1 MTHPNEPW
9 QDGHGG
15 ARPGEGGTRAQDGG
29 ALSASPGRAP
39 AARGPYP
46 PSGGHPSHVGSPPAP
61 GGAYPQ
67 RGTPYPPGGGAYPAP
82 GGAYPQRGTPHP
94 AGGAYPAQGAAHPG
108 GGPAP
113 APAESVPGGTRTAPQ
128 PAAPAAYPAE
138 DAPAPPGSADPAVAP
153 AAGKP
158 GRDRYLDLLRA
169 VALVRVVCF
178 HLFGWAWLT
187 VLFPS
192 MGVMFALAGSL
203 MARSLARPAASVIR
217 GRLRRLLPPLWAF
230 SLIAVPVMFAL
241 SWKPVREEG
250 LWWFVKIGYYLL
262 PVGTPPYPE
271 ESGSAGGWLEVSW
284 ADQAAGPLWYI
295 RAYLWFVLASP
306 LLLKAFR
313 RLPWVTL
320 LAPVVLTAVIGTEL
334 VTVPGEGGEVLID
347 FAVFGSCWILGFAHN
362 DGLLEE
368 IPRYL
373 AVSCAAIVM
382 GFGLWWA
389 SGHLTEEGWNL
400 DEIPLAQATW
410 SLGFCAILL
419 LYAPSWKQLPGK
431 LAGWDSL
438 VTLAN
443 NRAVTIY
450 LWHNILLMAAAQ
462 IIDQSWNIPWFG
474 DTFGSY
480 VEMAYDGLILVLIWP
495 LLGVAIL
502 AFGWVE
508 DVAAKRRPRLWPN
521 GADKGPR
528 RA

>member
-1 MTHPNEPW
+1 MTYPDPPR
-9 QDGHGG
+9 QD
-15 ARPGEGGTRAQDGG
+15 RPAHDDG
-29 ALSASPGRAP
+29 LR
-39 AARGPYP
+39 
-46 PSGGHPSHVGSPPAP
+46 PSP
-61 GGAYPQ
+61 GGAWPQQ
-67 RGTPYPPGGGAYPAP
+67 RGSALPAD
-82 GGAYPQRGTPHP
+82 A
-94 AGGAYPAQGAAHPG
+94 GAAHTVPPG
-108 GGPAP
+108 AAP
-113 APAESVPGGTRTAPQ
+113 YASAPYASAPY
-128 PAAPAAYPAE
+128 ASAPAAYPAHVAAPAVPAPVYPE
-138 DAPAPPGSADPAVAP
+138 QTPDAPDSGAP
-153 AAGKP
+153 ASRAKP

-169 VALVRVVCF
+169 VALVRVVVF

-203 MARSLARPAASVIR
+203 MARSLARPAGSVIR
-217 GRLRRLLPPLWAF
+217 SRLRRLLPPMWAF
-230 SLIAVPVMFAL
+230 SLVVVPVMFAL

-250 LWWFVKIGYYLL
+250 LWWFIKIGSYLF
-262 PVGTPPYPE
+262 PIGSPPYPE
-271 ESGSAGGWLEVSW
+271 ESGSAGGWLELTW

-295 RAYLWFVLASP
+295 RAYLWFVIASP

-320 LAPVVLTAVIGTEL
+320 LAPVALTAVIGTGL
-334 VTVPGEGGEVLID
+334 VTVPGTFGEGLVD

-362 DGLLEE
+362 DGLLKE

-373 AVSCAAIVM
+373 AVSSAAIVM

-419 LYAPSWKQLPGK
+419 VYAPSWKKLPGR

-450 LWHNILLMAAAQ
+450 LWHNLLLMAAAHLVNELW
-462 IIDQSWNIPWFG
+462 SVPWFG
-474 DTFGSY
+474 DTFSTY
-480 VEMAYDGLILVLIWP
+480 IEQSFEVLVLIVIWP
-495 LLGVAIL
+495 LIGLAIL

-521 GADKGPR
+521 GADRTR

>member
-1 MTHPNEPW
+1 MTYPDPPP
-9 QDGHGG
+9 QD
-15 ARPGEGGTRAQDGG
+15 RPAHDDG
-29 ALSASPGRAP
+29 LR
-39 AARGPYP
+39 
-46 PSGGHPSHVGSPPAP
+46 PSP
-61 GGAYPQ
+61 GGAWPQ
-67 RGTPYPPGGGAYPAP
+67 QWGSAPPADA
-82 GGAYPQRGTPHP
+82 
-94 AGGAYPAQGAAHPG
+94 GAAHTVPPG
-108 GGPAP
+108 AAP
-113 APAESVPGGTRTAPQ
+113 YASAPYASAPY
-128 PAAPAAYPAE
+128 ASAPAAYPAHVAAPTVPAPVYPE
-138 DAPAPPGSADPAVAP
+138 QTPDAPESGAP
-153 AAGKP
+153 ASRAKP

-169 VALVRVVCF
+169 VALVRVVVF

-203 MARSLARPAASVIR
+203 MARSLARPAGSVIR
-217 GRLRRLLPPLWAF
+217 SRLRRLLPPMWAF
-230 SLIAVPVMFAL
+230 SLVVVPAMFAL

-250 LWWFVKIGYYLL
+250 LWWFIKIGSYLF
-262 PVGTPPYPE
+262 PIGSPPYPE
-271 ESGSAGGWLEVSW
+271 ESGSAGGWLELTW

-295 RAYLWFVLASP
+295 RAYLWFVIASP

-320 LAPVVLTAVIGTEL
+320 LAPVALTAVIGTGL
-334 VTVPGEGGEVLID
+334 VTVPGTFGEGLVD

-362 DGLLEE
+362 DGLLKE

-373 AVSCAAIVM
+373 AVSSAAIVM

-419 LYAPSWKQLPGK
+419 VYAPSWKKLPGR

-450 LWHNILLMAAAQ
+450 LWHNLLLMAAAHLVNELW
-462 IIDQSWNIPWFG
+462 SVPWFG
-474 DTFGSY
+474 DTFSTY
-480 VEMAYDGLILVLIWP
+480 IEQSFEVLVLIVIWP
-495 LLGVAIL
+495 LIGLAIL

-521 GADKGPR
+521 GADRTR

>member
-1 MTHPNEPW
+1 MTYPDPPR
-9 QDGHGG
+9 QD
-15 ARPGEGGTRAQDGG
+15 RPAHDDG
-29 ALSASPGRAP
+29 LR
-39 AARGPYP
+39 
-46 PSGGHPSHVGSPPAP
+46 PSP
-61 GGAYPQ
+61 GGAWPQQ
-67 RGTPYPPGGGAYPAP
+67 RGSALPAD
-82 GGAYPQRGTPHP
+82 A
-94 AGGAYPAQGAAHPG
+94 GAAHTVPPG
-108 GGPAP
+108 AAP
-113 APAESVPGGTRTAPQ
+113 YAAAPYTAAPYTSA
-128 PAAPAAYPAE
+128 PYTAAPYASAPAAYPAHAAAPAVPAPVYPE
-138 DAPAPPGSADPAVAP
+138 QTPDAPESGAP
-153 AAGKP
+153 ASHAKP

-169 VALVRVVCF
+169 VALVRVVVF

-203 MARSLARPAASVIR
+203 MARSLARPAGSVIR
-217 GRLRRLLPPLWAF
+217 GRLRRLLPPMWAF
-230 SLIAVPVMFAL
+230 SLVVVPVMFAL

-250 LWWFVKIGYYLL
+250 LWWFIKIGSYLF
-262 PVGTPPYPE
+262 PIGSPPYPE
-271 ESGSAGGWLEVSW
+271 ESGSAGGWLELTW

-295 RAYLWFVLASP
+295 RAYLWFVIASP

-320 LAPVVLTAVIGTEL
+320 LAPVALTAVIGTGL
-334 VTVPGEGGEVLID
+334 VTVPGTFGEGLVD

-362 DGLLEE
+362 DGLLKE

-373 AVSCAAIVM
+373 AVSSAAIVM

-419 LYAPSWKQLPGK
+419 VYAPSWKKLPGR

-450 LWHNILLMAAAQ
+450 LWHNLLLMAAAHLVNELW
-462 IIDQSWNIPWFG
+462 SVPWFG
-474 DTFGSY
+474 DTFSTY
-480 VEMAYDGLILVLIWP
+480 IERSFEVLVLIVIWP
-495 LLGVAIL
+495 LIGLAIL

-521 GADKGPR
+521 GAGRTR

>member
-1 MTHPNEPW
+1 MDTSDTAE
-9 QDGHGG
+9 
-15 ARPGEGGTRAQDGG
+15 A
-29 ALSASPGRAP
+29 
-39 AARGPYP
+39 
-46 PSGGHPSHVGSPPAP
+46 
-61 GGAYPQ
+61 
-67 RGTPYPPGGGAYPAP
+67 
-82 GGAYPQRGTPHP
+82 
-94 AGGAYPAQGAAHPG
+94 
-108 GGPAP
+108 AP
-113 APAESVPGGTRTAPQ
+113 APRA
-128 PAAPAAYPAE
+128 
-138 DAPAPPGSADPAVAP
+138 
-153 AAGKP
+153 KP

-169 VALVRVVCF
+169 VALVRVVVF

-203 MARSLARPAASVIR
+203 MARSLSRPAVSVIR
-217 GRLRRLLPPLWAF
+217 SRLRRLLPPMWAF
-230 SLIAVPVMFAL
+230 SLVIVPVMFAL

-250 LWWFVKIGYYLL
+250 LWWFIKLGSYIL
-262 PVGTPPYPE
+262 PLGSPPYPW
-271 ESGSAGGWLEVSW
+271 ESGSEGGWLELSW

-320 LAPVVLTAVIGTEL
+320 LAPIGLTAVIGTGL
-334 VTVPGEGGEVLID
+334 VTVPGTFGEGLVD

-362 DGLLEE
+362 DGLLKEV
-368 IPRYL
+368 PRYI
-373 AVSCAAIVM
+373 AVSSAAIVM

-389 SGHLTEEGWNL
+389 SGHLTDEGWNL

-419 LYAPSWKQLPGK
+419 VYAPSWRKLPGR

-450 LWHNILLMAAAQ
+450 LWHNLLLMAAAQ
-462 IIDQSWNIPWFG
+462 LVDELWSIPWFG
-474 DTFGSY
+474 DTFDTYIEQSY
-480 VEMAYDGLILVLIWP
+480 EVLILIAIWP
-495 LLGVAIL
+495 LIGLAIL

-521 GADKGPR
+521 GAD
-528 RA
+528 RARKA

>member
-1 MTHPNEPW
+1 MTYPDRPRH
-9 QDGHGG
+9 DGAGHAEGASG
-15 ARPGEGGTRAQDGG
+15 ARPSSGPAWTPSPPPGG
-29 ALSASPGRAP
+29 AIRPAHAGAASTAPYPPASGYPAPSGHPGQAPVVTVPAP
-39 AARGPYP
+39 AAHRE
-46 PSGGHPSHVGSPPAP
+46 PSD
-61 GGAYPQ
+61 
-67 RGTPYPPGGGAYPAP
+67 T
-82 GGAYPQRGTPHP
+82 
-94 AGGAYPAQGAAHPG
+94 
-108 GGPAP
+108 
-113 APAESVPGGTRTAPQ
+113 VPGT
-128 PAAPAAYPAE
+128 
-138 DAPAPPGSADPAVAP
+138 APAPP
-153 AAGKP
+153 AGP

-169 VALVRVVCF
+169 VALVRVVVF

-203 MARSLARPAASVIR
+203 MARSLSRPALSVVR
-217 GRLRRLLPPLWAF
+217 GRLRRLLPPMWAF
-230 SLIAVPVMFAL
+230 SLVVVPVMFAL

-250 LWWFVKIGYYLL
+250 LWWFIKLGSYLL
-262 PVGTPPYPE
+262 PLGSPPYPE
-271 ESGSAGGWLEVSW
+271 ESGSAGGWLELSW

-313 RLPWVTL
+313 KLPWVTL
-320 LAPVVLTAVIGTEL
+320 LAPVALTAVIGTGL
-334 VTVPGEGGEVLID
+334 VTVPGTFGEGLVD

-362 DGLLEE
+362 DGLLKR

-373 AVSCAAIVM
+373 AVSSAAIVM

-419 LYAPSWKQLPGK
+419 VYAPSWQKLPGR
-431 LAGWDSL
+431 LAGWDGL

-450 LWHNILLMAAAQ
+450 LWHNLLLMAAAHLV
-462 IIDQSWNIPWFG
+462 DELWSVPWLG
-474 DTFGSY
+474 DTFGTYIEQSY
-480 VEMAYDGLILVLIWP
+480 EVLVLLAIWP
-495 LLGVAIL
+495 LIGLAIL

-508 DVAAKRRPRLWPN
+508 DVAARRRPRLWPN
-521 GADKGPR
+521 GAGRRR